1 LSDNL
6 LILHIEQAL
15 TGLSR
20 LTKAQRFYPQGH
32 PSLLLV
38 VQETMQAFMPLLS
51 STNPPVIHV
60 KQHGFFFEQQKIGE
74 KSATLPE
81 LALMMAERRINQ
93 LLFLTD
99 LPQHEL
105 LVFIEGLNTPADE
118 IYQGG
123 GLPQYLSEQQIG
135 SIWLNENSLDSA
147 IKKRKQMSA
156 ATKDKNAKMTSQG
169 LLEKLNREPEKTA
182 LTKQLQ
188 EIIVALETD
197 LSDEKYQAL
206 LKKLLTLAPTYFE
219 QSKVPGMLRILP
231 LLLAQSEQK
240 QRPQAQRLMADKTL
254 DQLLTEANKDA
265 MLSQFKQTLLTPAQ
279 FSRLQNFVVT
289 LQLRIAPTMLNQL
302 SREED
307 GRVRK
312 RLTFL
317 LGKMGEPLVALLRDL
332 TENSQ
337 WYVVRNS
344 VILLGELRL
353 NTGIEILEKQC
364 RHPDQR
370 VRRAVI
376 RSLAMIGG
384 QKTLAPLI
392 RMTQDTEPVLCRLAV
407 KALGATRSAAA
418 VAPLLTIARQ
428 FDPLGRQV
436 DLRKD
441 AVAALGT
448 LGETT
453 ALKPLI
459 KLGKRINLLGLR
471 RLEELRAE
479 IILTLG
485 KLGDASIIDDL
496 KRWEKSSHG
505 SVQRAAEQSLIL
517 VAKKHDQYSA
527 N

>member
-1 LSDNL
+1 MSDKL
-6 LILHIEQAL
+6 LISHIEKAL
-15 TGLSR
+15 TALAR
-20 LTKAQRFYPQGH
+20 LIKAQRFYPLGH
-32 PSLLLV
+32 PRLHSV
-38 VQETMQAFMPLLS
+38 EQETMRDFMPLLS
-51 STNPPVIHV
+51 INPPPVIHV
-60 KQHGFFFEQQKIGE
+60 KQQGFFFEQQKIGE
-74 KSATLPE
+74 KSQTLPE
-81 LALMMAERRINQ
+81 LALIMAERRVNQ

-105 LVFIEGLNTPADE
+105 VTFIDGLTTPADE
-118 IYQGG
+118 IYHAG
-123 GLPQYLSEQQIG
+123 GLPQYLSKQQVA
-135 SIWLNENSLDSA
+135 SIWLNENSLDSV
-147 IKKRKQMSA
+147 IKKRQQMTATSSEKRVKISA
-156 ATKDKNAKMTSQG
+156 QAQ
-169 LLEKLNREPEKTA
+169 LEKLSSDTEKTP
-182 LTKQLQ
+182 LTTQLQ
-188 EIIVALETD
+188 EIIVELETN
-197 LSDEKYQAL
+197 LSDAKYQAL
-206 LKKLLTLAPTYFE
+206 LKKLLTLAPAYFA
-219 QSKVPGMLRILP
+219 QGKVAGMLRILP
-231 LLLAQSEQK
+231 LLLTQSEQEK
-240 QRPQAQRLMADKTL
+240 RPQTQRLMANKAL
-254 DQLLTEANKDA
+254 DQLLSEENKDII
-265 MLSQFKQTLLTPAQ
+265 LHQFKQTLLTPAQ
-279 FSRLQNFVVT
+279 FSRLQNFVVA
-289 LQLRIAPTMLNQL
+289 LKLHIAPTMLNHL

-317 LGKMGEPLVALLRDL
+317 LSKMGDPLIGLLRECTDSPL
-332 TENSQ
+332 

-353 NTGIEILEKQC
+353 NAGIDILEKLC

-384 QKTLAPLI
+384 EQTLAPLI
-392 RMTQDTEPVLCRLAV
+392 RMSCDSEPMLCRLAV

-418 VAPLLTIARQ
+418 VDPLLGIAKQ
-428 FDPLGRQV
+428 LDPLGRKV

-448 LGETT
+448 LGEAS
-453 ALKPLI
+453 ALNPLI
-459 KLGKRINLLGLR
+459 KLAKRINLLRLR

-485 KLGDASIIDDL
+485 KLGDLSIIDDL

-517 VAKKHDQYSA
+517 VAKKHDQSSA

>member
-1 LSDNL
+1 
-6 LILHIEQAL
+6 
-15 TGLSR
+15 
-20 LTKAQRFYPQGH
+20 
-32 PSLLLV
+32 
-38 VQETMQAFMPLLS
+38 
-51 STNPPVIHV
+51 
-60 KQHGFFFEQQKIGE
+60 
-74 KSATLPE
+74 
-81 LALMMAERRINQ
+81 
-93 LLFLTD
+93 
-99 LPQHEL
+99 
-105 LVFIEGLNTPADE
+105 
-118 IYQGG
+118 
-123 GLPQYLSEQQIG
+123 
-135 SIWLNENSLDSA
+135 
-147 IKKRKQMSA
+147 
-156 ATKDKNAKMTSQG
+156 
-169 LLEKLNREPEKTA
+169 
-182 LTKQLQ
+182 
-188 EIIVALETD
+188 
-197 LSDEKYQAL
+197 
-206 LKKLLTLAPTYFE
+206 
-219 QSKVPGMLRILP
+219 
-231 LLLAQSEQK
+231 
-240 QRPQAQRLMADKTL
+240 
-254 DQLLTEANKDA
+254 